1 MSNPFDTAPSGS
13 SLESAPKQPAVI
25 SRIPHYYGDA
35 VRTIFLA
42 CGSSML
48 VGLAVFADK
57 LPAGMIIS
65 LVSAMALVVAAG
77 LTTPKRRVTI
87 AADAV
92 LSACASAA
100 FAVTAAREYA
110 TSGTSG
116 FYLFNQAL
124 ALGFALALYL
134 SVKTYRS
141 MRAARLHA

>member
-13 SLESAPKQPAVI
+13 TLENAPKQPAVI

-35 VRTIFLA
+35 VRTIFLV

-48 VGLAVFADK
+48 VGLAVFASK
-57 LPAGMIIS
+57 LPAGMTIS
-65 LVSAMALVVAAG
+65 LISVMALVIAAG

-87 AADAV
+87 AADAA
-92 LSACASAA
+92 LSVSAAAA
-100 FAVTAAREYA
+100 FAVTATREYA
-110 TSGTSG
+110 ASGMSG

-141 MRAARLHA
+141 MHAARFHA